1 MGSIYS
7 IALELITSFSDSTFK
22 SREKKEEKF
31 KRKLELTKHIF
42 LQEERR
48 SKMIVLLFW
57 TLAAVQFMG
66 IAESAA
72 VNQESLIRLKDALK
86 EADIPGLGKG
96 WQLIQHYKFGETDDF
111 KNKKWEDYTK
121 KGFGRPDLNGTHY
134 WEALEKL
141 HEITSTGKW
150 QLLIGML
157 SHSHPSFR
165 LIIYNDF
172 KTGSVTKGYPLRI
185 GTRDFQYPITKEAG
199 AGLEQF
205 KNYPFSTPDMELDV
219 WGDHCA
225 KTFKAGWWFRSC
237 GGCCLNCDDLLCR
250 NPAFERYMAIR
261 KMAEE
266 DSEG

>member
-1 MGSIYS
+1 
-7 IALELITSFSDSTFK
+7 
-22 SREKKEEKF
+22 
-31 KRKLELTKHIF
+31 
-42 LQEERR
+42 
-48 SKMIVLLFW
+48 MIVLLFW
-57 TLAAVQFMG
+57 TLAAVQSME

-96 WQLIQHYKFGETDDF
+96 WQLIQHYKVGETDDF
-111 KNKKWEDYTK
+111 QNKKWEDYTK

-134 WEALEKL
+134 WEALELVK
-141 HEITSTGKW
+141 EKTSTGKW

-172 KTGSVTKGYPLRI
+172 KIGSVTKGYPLRI
-185 GTRDFQYPITKEAG
+185 GTRDFQYPNTKEAG
-199 AGLEQF
+199 AGIERF
-205 KNYPFSTPDMELDV
+205 ENYPFSTPDMELDV
-219 WGDHCA
+219 WPEHCA
-225 KTFKAGWWFRSC
+225 KTFKAGWWFTNC
-237 GGCCLNCDDLLCR
+237 FPGCCLNCDYLACG
-250 NPAFERYMAIR
+250 NAFERYMAIR

>member
-1 MGSIYS
+1 
-7 IALELITSFSDSTFK
+7 
-22 SREKKEEKF
+22 
-31 KRKLELTKHIF
+31 
-42 LQEERR
+42 
-48 SKMIVLLFW
+48 MIVLLFW

-86 EADIPGLGKG
+86 EADIPGLDKG
-96 WQLIQHYKFGETDDF
+96 WQLIQHYKVGETDDF
-111 KNKKWEDYTK
+111 RNKTWEDYTK

-172 KTGSVTKGYPLRI
+172 KIGSVTKGYPLRI
-185 GTRDFQYPITKEAG
+185 GTRDFQYPITKEAVLG
-199 AGLEQF
+199 IEQF
-205 KNYPFSTPDMELDV
+205 KNYPFSTPDMDLDV
-219 WGDHCA
+219 WPEHCA
-225 KTFKAGWWFRSC
+225 KTFKAGWWFKNC
-237 GGCCLNCDDLLCR
+237 FDGCCLNCDYLACGD
-250 NPAFERYMAIR
+250 AFERYMAIR